1 MHVGWPGGRGLPSAG
16 TYRNRVFGNSRTE
29 RLSGVRVPA
38 GEQICVVVPSANR
51 DPAVYSQ
58 PNRLDLDR
66 DAPAN
71 LSLATGPHLC
81 AGAALARLEAHVA
94 VARFVDRLADAKL
107 APPGPSY
114 RTEGRPSLRG
124 LAVLPITV

>member
-1 MHVGWPGGRGLPSAG
+1 V
-16 TYRNRVFGNSRTE
+16 
-29 RLSGVRVPA
+29 
-38 GEQICVVVPSANR
+38 GEQICVVVPGANR
-51 DPAVYSQ
+51 DPEVYVR
-58 PNRLDLDR
+58 PNELDLLR

-94 VARFVDRLADAKL
+94 VARYVDAFAAAEL

-114 RTEGRPSLRG
+114 RVEGRPSLRG
-124 LAVLPITV
+124 LACLPVTV